1 MIRILQTNVKN
12 YIWFSRSRTYINKVA
27 HCGFQKAVTVVR
39 EGNFMNAVVRCV
51 ILGTMTFRE
60 PPTWPWAGLKRQ
72 PSQGTDVICAEFGR
86 TPVTSPYDVFF
97 QAPTNQPTNQLINQ
111 PSKSGKKDG
120 PGVQARR
127 HIRAGASSL
136 RGTRSHQTTGQPAK
150 RILIGPILVFFSSF
164 FLARCI
170 SDLCGGR
177 RRRCGRG
184 GSGRASAECQSRCSP
199 SRPSQTSQQIRS
211 SKRGSSSKT
220 FTTEGRVEAKRR

>member
-97 QAPTNQPTNQLINQ
+97 SSADQPTDQPTNQPTFEEWKKGWAGRPGSPPHQGWRLQ
-111 PSKSGKKDG
+111 PPWDEEPSDNRPTSKAHPDR
-120 PGVQARR
+120 PD
-127 HIRAGASSL
+127 
-136 RGTRSHQTTGQPAK
+136 RSFFF
-150 RILIGPILVFFSSF
+150 LVFFSRGV
-164 FLARCI
+164 LAI
-170 SDLCGGR
+170 SAVDVGGGAAEEEAGEPAPSVSRDARPAVR
-177 RRRCGRG
+177 RKPRSRYEAARG
-184 GSGRASAECQSRCSP
+184 EAAAKR
-199 SRPSQTSQQIRS
+199 SRPRA
-211 SKRGSSSKT
+211 G
-220 FTTEGRVEAKRR
+220 

>member
-97 QAPTNQPTNQLINQ
+97 SSADQPTDQPTNQPTFEEWKKGWAGRPGSPPHQGWRLQ
-111 PSKSGKKDG
+111 PPWDEEPSDNRPTSKAHPDRPDPS
-120 PGVQARR
+120 
-127 HIRAGASSL
+127 
-136 RGTRSHQTTGQPAK
+136 
-150 RILIGPILVFFSSF
+150 FFSSF